1 MCENAH
7 DPVFAAPRL
16 RMSAAGVT
24 PTRNNLKGDTT
35 MLTKIVR
42 LTAVAAIL
50 ISSASA
56 TFAAPKD
63 QRAPQRVPEPIYF
76 HLATGELG

>member
-1 MCENAH
+1 
-7 DPVFAAPRL
+7 
-16 RMSAAGVT
+16 
-24 PTRNNLKGDTT
+24 

-63 QRAPQRVPEPIYF
+63 HRAPQRVPEPIYF